1 MNLKK
6 SVNLLLILLMA
17 FQNIVF
23 GQATY
28 NNCDQALLLC
38 PQKTETISNIG
49 ATKSLCPFCEDD
61 FTLCFTPE
69 NTIWMKFETNATG
82 GDVNVNFTNLIFQ
95 VNPNQGNQIQATI
108 FEALAPCDGTTYT
121 MVATCINNASGNFSV
136 SALALNPSTTYYVVV
151 NGAKNGASTIAAE
164 ATMDVSI
171 TGSGVDRLTPFI
183 SITILEDTLCLGETY
198 TFYTTVTN
206 CSDSSS
212 YNWFINGNLVAITD
226 SSFFETS
233 AIQNGDVVTV
243 TNTCF
248 SQCPVNVTIS
258 TAPLVVITLQVDA
271 GPNSTIKQGQ
281 AVKLIGSTTGAT
293 YLWTPA
299 FTLSSPAVLHPIA
312 KPDVTTTYYLTA
324 TLNGCSLTDNVT
336 VFVDETLNITNTFT
350 PNGDGYNDKWEI
362 PSLDDYPNCLVQIFD
377 RWGQILYQ
385 TTGYGSKKAWDGT
398 SNGKLMEPSVYF
410 YVIDV
415 RNDDFPKPIR
425 GSITLVR

>member
-248 SQCPVNVTIS
+248 SQCPVDVTIS